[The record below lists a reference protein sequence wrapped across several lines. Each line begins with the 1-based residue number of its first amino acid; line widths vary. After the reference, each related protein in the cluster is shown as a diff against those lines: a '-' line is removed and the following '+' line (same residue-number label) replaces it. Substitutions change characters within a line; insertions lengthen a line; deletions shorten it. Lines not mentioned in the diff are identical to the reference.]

1 MDCSLPGSPVR
12 GNLQARILKTL
23 PFPPPG
29 YLPDSRIEPT
39 SLVSCSL
46 PLAPPGKPLN
56 TVSQLYFNK
65 LFLKRTIGWSYS
77 TDKGVGLRFWVLL
90 SPLWLNL
97 LWNQSCWEHCGKA
110 AGQGVSLHFFAPLP
124 SKEDET
130 HSPGNTMIHIW
141 TGLGTEWMCQKL

>member
-1 MDCSLPGSPVR
+1 MELVICRGGTVDLWVNDRSSLAQQAVSVNACVRAKSLQSCPTLCSPMDCSLPGSPVR

-23 PFPPPG
+23 PFPLPG

-77 TDKGVGLRFWVLL
+77 MDKGVGLRF
-90 SPLWLNL
+90 
-97 LWNQSCWEHCGKA
+97 
-110 AGQGVSLHFFAPLP
+110 
-124 SKEDET
+124 
-130 HSPGNTMIHIW
+130 
-141 TGLGTEWMCQKL
+141 